1 MDLEIVRR
9 IAGPV
14 VGAVIGYFTNYIA
27 VKMLFFPR
35 KPVFLFGHQLPL
47 TPGAIPKGKER
58 LAKAAG
64 NVVAG
69 SLLTR
74 EDLEGFLLSE
84 ETEEQ
89 IITAVLR
96 QSAEKI
102 HDLIV
107 KAADISEET
116 YQEKRAR
123 LCDAVSFEVVQS
135 IDAHALVQEHGGEL
149 LKEKTEQSTM
159 LRLVLT
165 EKKQQEIVD
174 YIGEKL
180 QAMLDEKGQDYVRGV
195 LSGKLETME
204 EQTAREFLEQM
215 GIDETQLRRAVRDT
229 YRRLVNE
236 NLEKLLAHINIAG
249 IVTDKIN
256 AMSVEELEKLVLAM
270 MKKELNLIVSLGA
283 LIGFVLGLINL
294 FLA

>member
-9 IAGPV
+9 CAGPV

-35 KPVFLFGHQLPL
+35 KPIFLFGHQLPL

-58 LAKAAG
+58 LARAAG

-84 ETEEQ
+84 ETEDQ
-89 IITAVLR
+89 IVAAVLR
-96 QSAEKI
+96 QSGERI
-102 HDLIV
+102 HDLIC
-107 KAADISEET
+107 KAADLSEDA
-116 YQEKRAR
+116 YQEKRSQ
-123 LCDAVSFEVVQS
+123 LCDAVSLEVVQS
-135 IDAHALVQEHGGEL
+135 IDARGLVLEHGGEL
-149 LKEKTEQSTM
+149 LREKAEQSTM

-165 EKKQQEIVD
+165 ERKQQEIAEFAAD
-174 YIGEKL
+174 KL
-180 QAMLDEKGQDYVRGV
+180 QELLDEKGQGYVREV
-195 LSGKLETME
+195 LSDKLAGIE
-204 EQTAREFLEQM
+204 EQTALEFLSDT
-215 GIDETQLRRAVRDT
+215 GVDEIHLRQAVLDT
-229 YRRLVNE
+229 YHRLVND
-236 NLEKLLAHINIAG
+236 NLEKLLTRINIAG

-283 LIGFVLGLINL
+283 LIGFVLGLVNL
-294 FLA
+294 LLG

>member
-35 KPVFLFGHQLPL
+35 RPVFLFGHQLPL

-89 IITAVLR
+89 IIAAILR
-96 QSAEKI
+96 QSGEKI
-102 HDLIV
+102 HDLIC

-116 YQEKRAR
+116 YQDKRAA
-123 LCDAVSFEVVQS
+123 LCDAVSLEVVQS
-135 IDAHALVQEHGGEL
+135 IDARGLIEEHGGEL
-149 LKEKTEQSTM
+149 LKEKADQSTM

-165 EKKQQEIVD
+165 EKKQQEIVE
-174 YIGEKL
+174 YAAEKL
-180 QAMLDEKGQDYVRGV
+180 QEMLDEKGQDYVREV
-195 LSGKLETME
+195 LSGKLASLE
-204 EQTAREFLEQM
+204 EQTAAEFLADT
-215 GIDETQLRRAVRDT
+215 GVDETHLRGMIRDT
-229 YRRLVNE
+229 YRRLVND
-236 NLEKLLAHINIAG
+236 NLDKLLTRINIAG

-256 AMSVEELEKLVLAM
+256 AMSVEELEKLVLTM

-283 LIGFVLGLINL
+283 LIGFVLGLVNL

>member
-9 IAGPV
+9 CAGPV

-35 KPVFLFGHQLPL
+35 KPVYLFGHQLQL

-58 LAKAAG
+58 LARAAG
-64 NVVAG
+64 NVIAG

-74 EDLEGFLLSE
+74 EDLEGFLLAP

-89 IITAVLR
+89 IVAAVMR
-96 QSAEKI
+96 QSGEKI
-102 HDLIV
+102 HDLIR

-116 YQEKRAR
+116 YQDKRSQ
-123 LCDAVSFEVVQS
+123 LCDAVSLEVVQS
-135 IDAHALVQEHGGEL
+135 IDARGLVLERGGEL
-149 LKEKTEQSTM
+149 LREKADQSTV

-165 EKKQQEIVD
+165 ERKQQEIAEFAAD
-174 YIGEKL
+174 KL
-180 QAMLDEKGQDYVRGV
+180 QQLLDEKGQDYVREV
-195 LSGKLETME
+195 LSGKLAGIE
-204 EQTAREFLEQM
+204 EQTALEFLADT
-215 GIDETQLRRAVRDT
+215 GVDEVHLRAAISDT
-229 YRRLVNE
+229 YHRLVND
-236 NLEKLLAHINIAG
+236 NLEKLLARINIAG

-256 AMSVEELEKLVLAM
+256 AMSVEELEKLALTM

-283 LIGFVLGLINL
+283 LIGFVLGLANL
-294 FLA
+294 LLG

>member
-69 SLLTR
+69 FLLTR